1 MKNLLIIT
9 LISLY
14 GLNLYSQDEPKVV
27 VFNSPKTERQPSD
40 VTSLLKFGM
49 LEPFS
54 GTFSVYYER
63 VLTDKISAEVGLGLT
78 IDDYLNIAIN
88 GLDDLFNEGPRQPK
102 IGQAFSLGVRYYP
115 GIVPEEFYVAPEFR
129 FKRYVNTF
137 TYEDATGLP
146 VVENESRSISI
157 GRLSFGY
164 HYLVQDNIF
173 WDFYGGFGIGQEK
186 GQRYE
191 QFYND
196 VTEEFEYQNIVE
208 TGLTPRLHIGIKL
221 GIGF

>member
-63 VLTDKISAEVGLGLT
+63 V
-78 IDDYLNIAIN
+78 
-88 GLDDLFNEGPRQPK
+88 
-102 IGQAFSLGVRYYP
+102 
-115 GIVPEEFYVAPEFR
+115 
-129 FKRYVNTF
+129 
-137 TYEDATGLP
+137 
-146 VVENESRSISI
+146 
-157 GRLSFGY
+157 
-164 HYLVQDNIF
+164 
-173 WDFYGGFGIGQEK
+173 
-186 GQRYE
+186 
-191 QFYND
+191 
-196 VTEEFEYQNIVE
+196 
-208 TGLTPRLHIGIKL
+208 
-221 GIGF
+221 

>member
-1 MKNLLIIT
+1 M
-9 LISLY
+9 
-14 GLNLYSQDEPKVV
+14 
-27 VFNSPKTERQPSD
+27 
-40 VTSLLKFGM
+40 
-49 LEPFS
+49 
-54 GTFSVYYER
+54 
-63 VLTDKISAEVGLGLT
+63 
-78 IDDYLNIAIN
+78 
-88 GLDDLFNEGPRQPK
+88 
-102 IGQAFSLGVRYYP
+102 
-115 GIVPEEFYVAPEFR
+115 
-129 FKRYVNTF
+129 NTF

-173 WDFYGGFGIGQEK
+173 WDFYDGFGIGQEK